1 MLDSLEASGRL
12 RTQWNTYFLTSG
24 DSREPEL
31 AGIYGALWG
40 SAYLMLV
47 TLLLCVP
54 TGVAAALYLEEFAP
68 KNRVTDLIEVNV
80 NNLAAVPSIVFGLLS
95 YNVLDAGHETRVLLV
110 TTVVVLGSVL
120 LHGIGYPA
128 SVQACYRPAP
138 AQ

>member
-1 MLDSLEASGRL
+1 MRQVDL
-12 RTQWNTYFLTSG
+12 R
-24 DSREPEL
+24 P
-31 AGIYGALWG
+31 
-40 SAYLMLV
+40 SARAQ
-47 TLLLCVP
+47 TITRP
-54 TGVAAALYLEEFAP
+54 RGT
-68 KNRVTDLIEVNV
+68 
-80 NNLAAVPSIVFGLLS
+80 PSIVFGLLS

>member
-1 MLDSLEASGRL
+1 MAPVVLALTGSG
-12 RTQWNTYFLTSG
+12 F
-24 DSREPEL
+24 
-31 AGIYGALWG
+31 
-40 SAYLMLV
+40 
-47 TLLLCVP
+47 
-54 TGVAAALYLEEFAP
+54 
-68 KNRVTDLIEVNV
+68 DLHDRAMVGW
-80 NNLAAVPSIVFGLLS
+80 LGPRGTPSIVFGLLS